1 MSNTLRIQQGSY
13 TLAETVTITR
23 ETTGYK
29 IQVGRESIHL
39 SDTDKVQQIR
49 EFLDQPLW
57 VTAPLV
63 TLAGDTYAWYE
74 GYWTEL
80 LNGIRYT
87 TQELDQLSRDMSKPI
102 EPVTSF

>member
-13 TLAETVTITR
+13 PVEETVTITR
-23 ETTGYK
+23 GATGYK
-29 IQVGRESIHL
+29 IQVGQESIHL
-39 SDTDKVQQIR
+39 YDTDKVQQIS

-63 TLAGDTYAWYE
+63 TLDGDTYAWYE

-87 TQELDQLSRDMSKPI
+87 TQELDKRAREMSKPI